1 MLRQQVRA
9 VSSLLSTMTLIGLC
23 VGMTSTLLSLRGTLE
38 GFSTLTIG
46 VIMSAYFLGYL
57 FGSTRAPKDIRRVG
71 YIRAFGS
78 LGALASIAVLVQA
91 VWIDPFVWFVMR
103 FLSGFALS
111 AMFVIAES
119 WLNTMADNKNRGA
132 LLSVYMVLLYG
143 GLIIG
148 QLLLGIADPA
158 TFIPFA
164 IVAMLLNLSLIP
176 ILASVTVEPTT
187 TEVKKVPFRF
197 LLEQAPLG
205 IAATFIIQACSA
217 MFYGVGPVYATHLGL
232 SVPQVTIFMAAFISG
247 GLLAQPPIGM
257 LSDKYDR
264 RAVLAGCAASAA
276 VIAMILSQV
285 SGKYPWLI
293 YLGMAMLGASL
304 LPIYSLAIAHT
315 NDFLERDQ
323 MLGATGTII
332 KIAGVGS
339 IIGAPTVAAMM
350 QFGAINYFFILM
362 SVLSG
367 FVAIYA
373 MYRIGKRKA
382 PVDQP
387 LSPFANLAPAQVS
400 EEIVHSMIE
409 DTIDEE
415 EEAAS
420 DALVVT
426 GPPLEDK
433 LDEEEE

>member
-9 VSSLLSTMTLIGLC
+9 VGSLLSTMTLIGLC
-23 VGMTSTLLSLRGTLE
+23 VGMTSTLLSIRGTLE

-71 YIRAFGS
+71 YIRAFGG

-91 VWIDPFVWFVMR
+91 IWIDPYVWFFMR

-143 GLIIG
+143 GLIVG

-164 IVAMLLNLSLIP
+164 IIAMLLNLSLIP

-187 TEVKKVPFRF
+187 SEVKKVPFRF

-257 LSDKYDR
+257 LSDRYDR

-276 VIAMILSQV
+276 VIAMILSQI
-285 SGKYPWLI
+285 SGQYPWLI

-339 IIGAPTVAAMM
+339 IIGAPAVAAMM

-362 SVLSG
+362 SVLSA
-367 FVAIYA
+367 FVAVYGV
-373 MYRIGKRKA
+373 YRIGKRKA
-382 PVDQP
+382 PAIQP
-387 LSPFANLAPAQVS
+387 LTPFANLAPAQVS

-409 DTIDEE
+409 DTIDETDT
-415 EEAAS
+415 AS
-420 DALVVT
+420 DIPIVT
-426 GPPLEDK
+426 GPPLEEK
-433 LDEEEE
+433 LEEEE

>member
-23 VGMTSTLLSLRGTLE
+23 VGMTSTLLGLRGTLE

-46 VIMSAYFLGYL
+46 VIMSAYFIGYL

-71 YIRAFGS
+71 YIRAFGG
-78 LGALASIAVLVQA
+78 LGALASITVLVQA
-91 VWIDPFVWFVMR
+91 VWIDPYVWFFMR

-143 GLIIG
+143 GLIVG

-158 TFIPFA
+158 TFVPFA
-164 IVAMLLNLSLIP
+164 IIAMLLNLSLIP

-187 TEVKKVPFRF
+187 TEVKKVSFRF

-217 MFYGVGPVYATHLGL
+217 MFYGVGPVYAIHLGL
-232 SVPQVTIFMAAFISG
+232 SVPQVTVFMAAFISG

-257 LSDKYDR
+257 LSDRYDR
-264 RAVLAGCAASAA
+264 RAVLASCAASSA
-276 VIAMILSQV
+276 IISLLLSQV
-285 SGKYPWLI
+285 GGQYPWLI

-350 QFGAINYFFILM
+350 QFGAISYFFILI
-362 SVLSG
+362 SALSA
-367 FVAIYA
+367 FVAMYA
-373 MYRIGKRKA
+373 MYRIGQRKA
-382 PVDQP
+382 PIEQP
-387 LSPFANLAPAQVS
+387 LTPFVSLAPAQVS
-400 EEIVHSMIE
+400 EEIVHSMME
-409 DTIDEE
+409 DAIDEI
-415 EEAAS
+415 EEAS
-420 DALVVT
+420 NVTIVT
-426 GPPLEDK
+426 GPPLEEK
-433 LDEEEE
+433 LEEEE